1 MRLERWA
8 ALAAKSAVAKSAV
21 VMAAFGM
28 LGTVPQSAW
37 AQVGATPAGAK
48 PAAKSASPRRAATT
62 PAAANLPAAAVL
74 TTAADGTLVMRV
86 TRGKQVTLP
95 LGGVTRIIPADDDV
109 VRGFFND
116 GGKAGLE
123 GVTTG
128 TTLVEIYQGEDK
140 RQLVSVQVDEP
151 GTSAAT
157 TSASATRAGG
167 ATRTASASGAPAP
180 GSTVSPLPSGSPVV
194 VPSGT
199 PVVVATGDP
208 TAARPAGPAPGMVAP
223 DRTRLFVSLRVSP
236 VEDNPSQA
244 LFTATYGNRSQA
256 PARNAVLRTALDDVV
271 SYVTGSATGSPRY
284 DAAARELV
292 WNLGTLEPGANG
304 GSVSWRVEPIERS
317 TMRFYTVATIEDSE
331 GVPFSSAPTAFSL
344 SPSSL
349 LTVFALPDRF
359 LAGRAAPVLVDVT
372 GAEYETAIDRLQK
385 MGIVSGTGPGR
396 YRPKSATKR
405 AEYAV
410 MTLNGLN
417 LKDLRDV
424 SAIKFVLS
432 RSSTV
437 TLNILNSRNQLVAS
451 LLKKNQRFNPGEH
464 TVVWDGRTGLGFAP
478 PGRYTYVCTASA
490 GNGTTKLSG
499 TVTVVPQEPL
509 QPSGV
514 PTYGDVKPTDWYS
527 GYLAVA
533 QKQGLMIGMPGNRFE
548 PSRSIN
554 RVEATAVVV
563 RALGLEDLARQM
575 QNQSVNFL
583 DEQNIPTWAK
593 GYVNVAAT
601 VAKTAGGKLIVGYP
615 SNFYLPLKPLR
626 RDEAALI
633 VQRLIDKE
641 TNRRVAVS
649 GAMVPGATI
658 TINGRSVEG
667 DDSGRF
673 QFVIEQNTTEPSV
686 ISVTRV
692 GG

>member
-8 ALAAKSAVAKSAV
+8 ALAAKSATGLTAV
-21 VMAAFGM
+21 VMAAFAVSA
-28 LGTVPQSAW
+28 TVSQPAW
-37 AQVGATPAGAK
+37 AQAGATPVGAK
-48 PAAKSASPRRAATT
+48 PAAKSATPRRAAT
-62 PAAANLPAAAVL
+62 PPVAAILPAPAVL

-128 TTLVEIYQGEDK
+128 TTLVEIYQGEDQ

-151 GTSAAT
+151 GTSAAA
-157 TSASATRAGG
+157 TSAAASATRA
-167 ATRTASASGAPAP
+167 ASASGAPAP

-208 TAARPAGPAPGMVAP
+208 TAARPAGPAPGMVTA

-256 PARNAVLRTALDDVV
+256 PARNAVLRTSLDDVV

-331 GVPFSSAPTAFSL
+331 GVPVASAPIQYSTTST
-344 SPSSL
+344 SL

-359 LAGRAAPVLVDVT
+359 LAGRAAPVLVDVQ

-396 YRPKSATKR
+396 YGPSKATKR

-432 RSSTV
+432 RSSIV
-437 TLNILNSRNQLVAS
+437 TLNILNSRGQLVAS

-464 TVVWDGRTGLGFAP
+464 TVVWDGRAGLGFAP
-478 PGRYTYVCTASA
+478 PGRYTYVCTARDA
-490 GNGTTKLSG
+490 RGGATELRGTITI
-499 TVTVVPQEPL
+499 VPQEPL
-509 QPSGV
+509 QPVGV
-514 PTYGDVKPTDWYS
+514 PTYGDVRPTDWYS

-533 QKQGLMIGMPGNRFE
+533 QKQGLMIGIGGNRFE
-548 PSRSIN
+548 PMRSIK

-583 DEQNIPTWAK
+583 DEQNIPAWAK